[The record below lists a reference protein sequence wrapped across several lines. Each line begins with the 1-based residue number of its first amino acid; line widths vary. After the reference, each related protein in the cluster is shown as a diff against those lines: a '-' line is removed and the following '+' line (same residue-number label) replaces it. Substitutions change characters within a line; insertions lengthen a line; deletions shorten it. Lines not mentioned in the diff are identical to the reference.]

1 MDAKRV
7 AAIIALALL
16 ALVPPV
22 AMAADNGAAVTGS
35 ASARSAFAIWLN
47 KESVIRALSVASAQ
61 AVTRVAGTRRES
73 GKQPDHAK

>member
-1 MDAKRV
+1 MEHFGSV
-7 AAIIALALL
+7 AWPQHAVHI
-16 ALVPPV
+16 PPV